1 MGAHLTLILGGVR
14 SGKSSAAERLAG
26 ERSRVLFVAT
36 AEARDEEMA
45 ERIAAHQAA
54 RPASWDTLEEPV
66 DLVAALRP
74 KLGSYDTFL
83 VDCVTLWVSNLMLAG
98 DKSPDVEREI
108 VMAAGRLLDL
118 MDESGST
125 WILVSNEVG
134 SGIVPASPLAR
145 TFRDVLGRVNQLLA
159 SNASRVQFMV
169 AGIPLD
175 LGSRR

>member
-1 MGAHLTLILGGVR
+1 MGSHLTLILGGVR

-26 ERSRVLFVAT
+26 DGNRVLFVAT
-36 AEARDEEMA
+36 AEARDEEMVK
-45 ERIAAHQAA
+45 RIATHQAA

-98 DKSPDVEREI
+98 EESPDVEREI
-108 VMAAGRLLDL
+108 LLAADHLLDL
-118 MDESGST
+118 IAESGST

-145 TFRDVLGRVNQLLA
+145 TFRDTLGRVNQLLA
-159 SNASRVQFMV
+159 SNATSVQFMV
-169 AGIPLD
+169 AGLPLH
-175 LGSRR
+175 LGSPP